1 MKQVNICIAG
11 GGSTYT
17 PGILIGLI
25 KKKASFPVKKI
36 ILYDNNE
43 RRLEKMGQY
52 SEILMKEYYPEV
64 ELIYTTDIT
73 KAFKNIDF
81 VFCQIRTGGFKMREL
96 DEKIPLRN
104 NVIGQETCGP
114 GGFAYGLRSI
124 RDMIDLVKA
133 IRKDSPDAWIL
144 NYTNP
149 AAIVALALDQAFP
162 DDKKILNICDQPIS
176 LLMAYARLLG
186 DIDYKDMI
194 PYYFGLNHFGWF
206 TKIIN
211 KRNGEDIAPRI
222 KQLIFQ
228 NGFAPADKEQRDPS
242 WLVTYS
248 AVKQMLELDST
259 YLPNTYL
266 QYYLLPKE
274 TIAHLNPI
282 YTRANEVMDGRDKRV
297 YELCERVIRHQTT
310 KIDDYVTRE
319 LNKKD
324 AHGEMIVEI
333 AEAIF
338 HDQNRYYVVMVKN
351 KGIIPNL
358 PEEAIVEVLC
368 TLGANGASPLYVGP
382 VSTYYK
388 GLIEQQYA
396 FERLTCE
403 AYFEGS
409 YLKALQALTLNR
421 MVVDMALAKKILD
434 ELIEANRN
442 YWPEMK

>member
-1 MKQVNICIAG
+1 
-11 GGSTYT
+11 
-17 PGILIGLI
+17 
-25 KKKASFPVKKI
+25 
-36 ILYDNNE
+36 
-43 RRLEKMGQY
+43 
-52 SEILMKEYYPEV
+52 
-64 ELIYTTDIT
+64 
-73 KAFKNIDF
+73 
-81 VFCQIRTGGFKMREL
+81 MREL

-133 IRKDSPDAWIL
+133 IRKDSPAAWIL

-162 DDKKILNICDQPIS
+162 DDKRILNICDQPIS

-206 TKIIN
+206 TKIID
-211 KRNGEDIAPRI
+211 KRNGEDITPKI
-222 KQLIFQ
+222 KQLIFK

-242 WLVTYS
+242 WLVTYG
-248 AVKQMLELDST
+248 AVKQMLKLDPT

-274 TIAHLNPI
+274 TIEHLDPS

-297 YELCERVIRHQTT
+297 YEQCERVIQHQTT
-310 KIDDYVTRE
+310 KIDDFVTKE
-319 LNKKD
+319 LTKKD

-338 HDQNRYYVVMVKN
+338 HDQERYYVVMVKN

-358 PEEAIVEVLC
+358 PEEAIIEVLC
-368 TLGANGASPLYVGP
+368 TLGANGATPLDGRDQFRPIIKV
-382 VSTYYK
+382 
-388 GLIEQQYA
+388 
-396 FERLTCE
+396 
-403 AYFEGS
+403 
-409 YLKALQALTLNR
+409 
-421 MVVDMALAKKILD
+421 
-434 ELIEANRN
+434 
-442 YWPEMK
+442 